1 MRSPLN
7 RSRTS
12 ASSAK
17 YPSTSMSACRDACR
31 STSPSSVARSS
42 GSQTVKSRCS
52 VKAIAGSPSLT
63 ARSQARR
70 MVEESDVS
78 QDQWVWTWLSGGRVS
93 WDRIAVDSPPSSTGP
108 AGWSVSSAPLPTVVV
123 MSTAAPPSEITEEAL
138 AVLRELT
145 GRPEA
150 VFREGQ
156 DAAVAA
162 LVERQERALVV
173 QRTGWGK
180 SAVDF
185 VSTALLRRR
194 GKGPTLLVS
203 PLLALMR
210 DQVAAA
216 ARAGIKAV
224 EISSSNVTEWDDI
237 NARLA
242 ADEVD
247 VLLVSPERL
256 TNPRFREE
264 QLPDLVARC
273 GLLVVDEAHCVSDWG
288 HDFRPDYRRIRDL
301 LGTLPEG
308 TPVLATTATANARVV
323 DDVAEQ
329 LGAGGVSVTTVRGPL
344 ARDSLRL
351 GVLRLPSDR
360 ARLAWLA
367 AHLGDLPG
375 SGIVY
380 TLTVAAAEETASLL
394 RDAGYDV
401 RAYTGRLDD
410 ADRREAEEALRENRV
425 KALVATSALGM
436 GFDKPDLGFVVHLGA
451 PSSPVSYYQQVG
463 RAGRAVEKADA
474 LLLPGAEDAD
484 IWRYFATSS
493 MPREDHAAAVLGAM
507 ADGKAWSVARLET
520 VADVR
525 RSRLE
530 LLLKV
535 LAVDGAVERV
545 QGGWRST
552 GQPWVYDADRYAR
565 VTRTREAEQR
575 AMIAYARPLDEAECR
590 MSFLQHAL
598 DDPTASPCGRCD
610 VCVGAWYSGD
620 LPDAAAD
627 AASAVLDRPGVELA
641 PRAMWPT
648 GADRLGVDVK
658 GKIPPSEQLQT
669 GRAVARLTDLGW
681 GQRLRTLLGDDGVG
695 GVVDLEAPG
704 IEEDPDAAFDVPVKH
719 SISDVPPDDEL
730 IRACARVLGSWDW
743 KERPGA
749 VIAIPSRRRPQ
760 LVAGLAQGLAR
771 LGRLPYLGEMTLQH
785 GGPTGKPGGNSAFRL
800 AAVWDRIVVGP
811 ELRDRLAEAGSA
823 PVLLVD
829 DLADSR
835 WTMTVAGRE
844 LRRAGAAAV
853 LPFVLALT
861 A

>member
-1 MRSPLN
+1 
-7 RSRTS
+7 
-12 ASSAK
+12 
-17 YPSTSMSACRDACR
+17 
-31 STSPSSVARSS
+31 
-42 GSQTVKSRCS
+42 
-52 VKAIAGSPSLT
+52 
-63 ARSQARR
+63 
-70 MVEESDVS
+70 
-78 QDQWVWTWLSGGRVS
+78 
-93 WDRIAVDSPPSSTGP
+93 
-108 AGWSVSSAPLPTVVV
+108 
-123 MSTAAPPSEITEEAL
+123 MSTAAPTSEITGSVHAEAL

-145 GRPEA
+145 GRPDAE
-150 VFREGQ
+150 FREGQ

-162 LVERQERALVV
+162 LVERSERALVV

-180 SAVDF
+180 SAVYF

-216 ARAGIKAV
+216 ARAGIRAV
-224 EISSSNVTEWDDI
+224 EISSANMTEWDDI
-237 NARLA
+237 AARLA
-242 ADEVD
+242 SDDVD

-264 QLPDLVARC
+264 QLPGLVDRC
-273 GLLVVDEAHCVSDWG
+273 GLVVVDEAHCVSDWG

-301 LGTLPEG
+301 LGTLPAG
-308 TPVLATTATANARVV
+308 TPVLATTATANERVV
-323 DDVAEQ
+323 ADVAEQ
-329 LGAGGVSVTTVRGPL
+329 LGAGGVEVTTVRGPL
-344 ARDSLRL
+344 SRDSLRL

-360 ARLAWLA
+360 ARLAWLS
-367 AHLGDLPG
+367 AHIGDLPG

-380 TLTVAAAEETASLL
+380 TLTVAAAEETAALL
-394 RDAGYDV
+394 RDAGHEV
-401 RAYTGRLDD
+401 RSYTGRLDD
-410 ADRREAEEALRENRV
+410 ADRKDAEEALRNNEV

-463 RAGRAVEKADA
+463 RAGRAVEHADV
-474 LLLPGAEDAD
+474 LLLPGPEDLA
-484 IWRYFATSS
+484 IWQWFATSS
-493 MPREDHAAAVLGAM
+493 MPREDHAAAVLTAM

-575 AMIAYARPLDEAECR
+575 AMIAYARPVDEAECR

-598 DDPTASPCGRCD
+598 DDPTAAPCGRCD
-610 VCVGAWYSGD
+610 VCAGPWYSAD
-620 LPDAAAD
+620 VPEAAAE
-627 AASAVLDRPGVELA
+627 AASAALDRPGVELA
-641 PRAMWPT
+641 PRAQWPT
-648 GADRLGVDVK
+648 GADRLGVGVK
-658 GKIPPSEQLQT
+658 GRISPSDQVEM

-695 GVVDLEAPG
+695 GVVTLDLEAPG
-704 IEEDPDAAFDVPVKH
+704 IEEDPDAVFDVPVRR
-719 SISDVPPDDEL
+719 SVSDVPPDEAL
-730 IRACARVLGSWDW
+730 LKACARVLASWDW

-749 VIAIPSRRRPQ
+749 VVAMPSRRRPQ
-760 LVAGLAQGLAR
+760 LVTGLAQGLAR
-771 LGRLPYLGEMTLQH
+771 LGRLPYLGEMSLQH
-785 GGPTGKPGGNSAFRL
+785 GGPTGQPGGNSAFRL

-811 ELRDRLAEAGSA
+811 ELRGRLAEGGSA

-853 LPFVLALT
+853 LPFALALT

>member
-1 MRSPLN
+1 MTTAPV
-7 RSRTS
+7 T
-12 ASSAK
+12 
-17 YPSTSMSACRDACR
+17 D
-31 STSPSSVARSS
+31 
-42 GSQTVKSRCS
+42 
-52 VKAIAGSPSLT
+52 SL
-63 ARSQARR
+63 
-70 MVEESDVS
+70 
-78 QDQWVWTWLSGGRVS
+78 
-93 WDRIAVDSPPSSTGP
+93 
-108 AGWSVSSAPLPTVVV
+108 
-123 MSTAAPPSEITEEAL
+123 TEEAL

-162 LVERQERALVV
+162 LVERSQRALVV

-180 SAVDF
+180 SAVYF

-194 GKGPTLLVS
+194 GAGPTLLVS

-216 ARAGIKAV
+216 SRAGIRAV
-224 EISSSNVTEWDDI
+224 EISSANATEWDDVA
-237 NARLA
+237 ARLA

-256 TNPRFREE
+256 TNPRFRDE
-264 QLPDLVARC
+264 QLPDLVRRC

-301 LGTLPEG
+301 LGQLPEG
-308 TPVLATTATANARVV
+308 TPVLATTATANERVV
-323 DDVAEQ
+323 ADVAEQ
-329 LGAGGVSVTTVRGPL
+329 LGAGGVEVTTVRGPL

-351 GVLRLPSDR
+351 GVLRLPTDR

-394 RDAGYDV
+394 RDAGHDV

-410 ADRREAEEALRENRV
+410 ADRRVAEEALRSNQV

-463 RAGRAVEKADA
+463 RAGRAVESADV
-474 LLLPGAEDAD
+474 LLLPGPEDLA
-484 IWRYFATSS
+484 IWQWFATSS
-493 MPREDHAAAVLGAM
+493 MPREDHASAVLSAM
-507 ADGKAWSVARLET
+507 ADGKPWSVARLET

-552 GQPWVYDADRYAR
+552 GQPWVYDADRYDR
-565 VTRTREAEQR
+565 VHRTREAEQR
-575 AMIAYARPLDEAECR
+575 AMLAYARPVDQAQCR
-590 MSFLQHAL
+590 MAFLQEAL
-598 DDPTASPCGRCD
+598 DDPTAVPCGRCD
-610 VCVGAWYSGD
+610 VCTGPWYPTEVPAGAAE
-620 LPDAAAD
+620 AAA
-627 AASAVLDRPGVELA
+627 AVLDRPGVEIA
-641 PRAMWPT
+641 PRAQWPT
-648 GADRLGVDVK
+648 GADRLGVEVK
-658 GKIPPSEQLQT
+658 GKIAAAEQVEP
-669 GRAVARLTDLGW
+669 GRVVARLTDLGW

-695 GVVDLEAPG
+695 GTVDLEAPDL
-704 IEEDPDAAFDVPVKH
+704 EEDPDAAFDVPVRH
-719 SISDVPPDDEL
+719 TVSDIPPDDEL
-730 IRACARVLGSWDW
+730 IRACARVLAAWDW
-743 KERPGA
+743 AQRPGA
-749 VIAIPSRRRPQ
+749 VVAMPSRRRPR
-760 LVAGLAQGLAR
+760 LVTGLAQGLAR
-771 LGRLPYLGEMTLQH
+771 LGRLPYLGELGLAH
-785 GGPTGKPGGNSAFRL
+785 GGPTGGPGGNSAFRL
-800 AAVWDRIVVGP
+800 AGVWERIVVGE
-811 ELRDRLAEAGSA
+811 ELRARLGEAGSA

-829 DLADSR
+829 DLVDSR

-844 LRRAGAAAV
+844 LRRAGASGV
-853 LPFVLALT
+853 LPFALAV
-861 A
+861 AA

>member
-1 MRSPLN
+1 
-7 RSRTS
+7 
-12 ASSAK
+12 
-17 YPSTSMSACRDACR
+17 
-31 STSPSSVARSS
+31 
-42 GSQTVKSRCS
+42 
-52 VKAIAGSPSLT
+52 
-63 ARSQARR
+63 
-70 MVEESDVS
+70 
-78 QDQWVWTWLSGGRVS
+78 
-93 WDRIAVDSPPSSTGP
+93 
-108 AGWSVSSAPLPTVVV
+108 

-145 GRPEA
+145 GRPDA

-156 DAAVAA
+156 DAAVSA
-162 LVERQERALVV
+162 LVERSQRALVV

-180 SAVDF
+180 SAVYF

-216 ARAGIKAV
+216 ARAGIRAV
-224 EISSSNVTEWDDI
+224 EISSANMTEWDDI
-237 NARLA
+237 AARLA
-242 ADEVD
+242 ADDVD

-264 QLPDLVARC
+264 QLPGLVARC
-273 GLLVVDEAHCVSDWG
+273 GLVVVDEAHCVSDWG

-301 LGTLPEG
+301 LATLPDG
-308 TPVLATTATANARVV
+308 TPVLATTATANERVV
-323 DDVAEQ
+323 ADVAEQ
-329 LGAGGVSVTTVRGPL
+329 LGSGGVDVTTVRGPL
-344 ARDSLRL
+344 SRDSLRL

-360 ARLAWLA
+360 ARLAWLS

-380 TLTVAAAEETASLL
+380 TLTVAAAEETANLL
-394 RDAGYDV
+394 RDAGYEV

-410 ADRREAEEALRENRV
+410 ADRKDAEEALRNNEV

-463 RAGRAVEKADA
+463 RAGRAVEHADV
-474 LLLPGAEDAD
+474 LLLPGPEDLA
-484 IWRYFATSS
+484 IWQWFATSS
-493 MPREDHAAAVLGAM
+493 MPREDHAAAVLTAM

-552 GQPWVYDADRYAR
+552 GQPWIYDADRYAR

-575 AMIAYARPLDEAECR
+575 SMIAYARPVDQATCR
-590 MSFLQHAL
+590 MAFLQEAL
-598 DDPTASPCGRCD
+598 DDPTAAPCGRCD
-610 VCVGAWYSGD
+610 VCAGPWYSSD
-620 LPDAAAD
+620 VPEAAAE
-627 AASAVLDRPGVELA
+627 AASAALDRPGVELA
-641 PRAMWPT
+641 PRAQWPT

-658 GKIPPSEQLQT
+658 GKIAPADQIEP

-695 GVVDLEAPG
+695 GVVDLEAPS

-719 SISDVPPDDEL
+719 SISDLPPDEEL

-749 VIAIPSRRRPQ
+749 VVAIPSRRRPQ
-760 LVAGLAQGLAR
+760 LVTGLAQGLAR

-811 ELRDRLAEAGSA
+811 ELRDRLSEAGSA
-823 PVLLVD
+823 PILLVD

-835 WTMTVAGRE
+835 WTITVAGRE

-853 LPFVLALT
+853 LPFALALT

>member
-1 MRSPLN
+1 
-7 RSRTS
+7 
-12 ASSAK
+12 
-17 YPSTSMSACRDACR
+17 
-31 STSPSSVARSS
+31 
-42 GSQTVKSRCS
+42 
-52 VKAIAGSPSLT
+52 
-63 ARSQARR
+63 
-70 MVEESDVS
+70 
-78 QDQWVWTWLSGGRVS
+78 
-93 WDRIAVDSPPSSTGP
+93 
-108 AGWSVSSAPLPTVVV
+108 
-123 MSTAAPPSEITEEAL
+123 MSTTVETDLADEAL
-138 AVLRELT
+138 GVLRELT
-145 GRPEA
+145 GRPDA

-162 LVERQERALVV
+162 LVERQQRALVV

-180 SAVDF
+180 SAVYF

-242 ADEVD
+242 ADDVD

-256 TNPRFREE
+256 TNPRFRDE
-264 QLPDLVARC
+264 QLPALVSRC

-301 LGTLPEG
+301 LGQLPAG
-308 TPVLATTATANARVV
+308 TPVLATTATANERVV
-323 DDVAEQ
+323 ADVAEQ
-329 LGAGGVSVTTVRGPL
+329 LGAGGVEVTTVRGPL

-351 GVLRLPSDR
+351 GVLRLDSDR

-367 AHLGDLPG
+367 AHIGDLPG

-380 TLTVAAAEETASLL
+380 TLTVAAAEETAALL
-394 RDAGYDV
+394 RDAGHEV

-410 ADRREAEEALRENRV
+410 ADRKDAEEALRENRV

-463 RAGRAVEKADA
+463 RAGRAVEHADV
-474 LLLPGAEDAD
+474 LLLPGPEDLA
-484 IWRYFATSS
+484 IWQWFATSS
-493 MPREDHAAAVLGAM
+493 MPREDHAAAVLTAM

-552 GQPWVYDADRYAR
+552 GVPWVYDADRYAR
-565 VTRTREAEQR
+565 VTATRESEQR
-575 AMIAYARPLDEAECR
+575 AMIAYAKPVDSAECR
-590 MSFLQHAL
+590 MAFLQEAL
-598 DDPTASPCGRCD
+598 DDPTAAPCGRCD
-610 VCVGAWYSGD
+610 VCAGPWYATHIPAGATQ
-620 LPDAAAD
+620 
-627 AASAVLDRPGVELA
+627 AASARLDRPGVELA
-641 PRAMWPT
+641 PRAQWPT
-648 GADRLGVDVK
+648 GADRLGVQVK
-658 GKIPPSEQLQT
+658 GKIAASEQVET

-695 GVVDLEAPG
+695 GVATLAEGVEAPS
-704 IEEDPDAAFDVPVKH
+704 IEEDPDAAFDVSHRVIRPGLA
-719 SISDVPPDDEL
+719 SDVPPDDEL
-730 IRACARVLGSWDW
+730 MKACARVLGSWDW
-743 KERPGA
+743 AQRPGA
-749 VIAIPSRRRPQ
+749 VVAMPSRRRPA
-760 LVAGLAQGLAR
+760 LVTGVAQGLAR
-771 LGRLPYLGEMTLQH
+771 LGRLPYLGALDLAH
-785 GGPTGKPGGNSAFRL
+785 GGPTGGPGGNSAFRL
-800 AAVWDRIVVGP
+800 AGVWQRLVVGD
-811 ELRDRLAEAGSA
+811 ELRAKLADLGDA

-844 LRRAGAAAV
+844 LRVAGAGSV
-853 LPFVLALT
+853 LPFVLALS

>member
-1 MRSPLN
+1 
-7 RSRTS
+7 
-12 ASSAK
+12 
-17 YPSTSMSACRDACR
+17 
-31 STSPSSVARSS
+31 
-42 GSQTVKSRCS
+42 
-52 VKAIAGSPSLT
+52 
-63 ARSQARR
+63 
-70 MVEESDVS
+70 
-78 QDQWVWTWLSGGRVS
+78 
-93 WDRIAVDSPPSSTGP
+93 
-108 AGWSVSSAPLPTVVV
+108 
-123 MSTAAPPSEITEEAL
+123 MSTAAPPSSLLPDAL

-145 GRPEA
+145 GRPDA
-150 VFREGQ
+150 AFREGQ
-156 DAAVAA
+156 DDAVVA
-162 LVERQERALVV
+162 LVERAERALVV

-180 SAVDF
+180 SAVYF
-185 VSTALLRRR
+185 VSTALLRRQGR
-194 GKGPTLLVS
+194 GPTLLVS
-203 PLLALMR
+203 PRLAMLR
-210 DQVAAA
+210 DQVGAA
-216 ARAGIKAV
+216 ARAGIRAV
-224 EISSSNVTEWDDI
+224 EISSANATEWDDVA
-237 NARLA
+237 ARLA
-242 ADEVD
+242 ADDVD

-264 QLPDLVARC
+264 QLPGLVARC

-301 LGTLPEG
+301 LGTLPSG
-308 TPVLATTATANARVV
+308 TPVLATTATANERVV

-329 LGAGGVSVTTVRGPL
+329 LGAGGVPVTTVRGPL

-380 TLTVAAAEETASLL
+380 TLTVAAAEETAGLL
-394 RDAGYDV
+394 RDAGHEV

-463 RAGRAVEKADA
+463 RAGRAVEHADV
-474 LLLPGAEDAD
+474 LLLPGPEDLA
-484 IWRYFATSS
+484 IWQWFATSS
-493 MPREDHAAAVLGAM
+493 MPREDHAAAVLTAM
-507 ADGKAWSVARLET
+507 ADGRAWSVARLET

-552 GQPWVYDADRYAR
+552 GRPWVYDAERYAK
-565 VTRTREAEQR
+565 VARTREAEQR
-575 AMIAYARPLDEAECR
+575 SMIAYARPVAEAQCR
-590 MSFLQHAL
+590 MAFLQEAL
-598 DDPTASPCGRCD
+598 DDPTAAPCGRCD
-610 VCVGAWYSGD
+610 VCAGPWYATDVPES
-620 LPDAAAD
+620 AAE

-658 GKIPPSEQLQT
+658 GKIPPGEQLEP

-695 GVVDLEAPG
+695 GTASLQGPAPSLRGVGGSEVLSLEAPG
-704 IEEDPDAAFDVPVKH
+704 LEEDPDAAFDVPVRRAP
-719 SISDVPPDDEL
+719 SDVPPDAEL
-730 IRACARVLGSWDW
+730 LKACARVLKSWDW
-743 KERPGA
+743 AERPGA
-749 VIAIPSRRRPQ
+749 VVAVPSRRRPQ
-760 LVAGLAQGLAR
+760 LVTGVAQGLAGMGKLPF
-771 LGRLPYLGEMTLQH
+771 LGTLDLAH
-785 GGPTGKPGGNSAFRL
+785 GGPTGGPGGNSAFRL
-800 AAVWDRIVVGP
+800 AGVWDRLVVGP
-811 ELRDRLAEAGSA
+811 SLRAALSEIGDA

-835 WTMTVAGRE
+835 WTITVAGRE
-844 LRRAGAAAV
+844 LRRAGATAV